1 MASIA
6 AMLAAAPLSPSQ
18 PILACR
24 EKTKKE
30 SLMLPERTMHKVN
43 EATASWL
50 EAEKGGSGACQ
61 EVL

>member
-1 MASIA
+1 
-6 AMLAAAPLSPSQ
+6 
-18 PILACR
+18 
-24 EKTKKE
+24 
-30 SLMLPERTMHKVN
+30 MLPERTMHKVN